1 MKKINFI
8 GRYTAI
14 FLSVLLLG
22 TVITSCKEDDKDV
35 VKPKTI
41 TDVIMTNSQFSILKE
56 IIVANGLS
64 DAFRSENITL
74 FAPDDAAF
82 KNSQITSAMVN
93 ALPDTV
99 AKAFIFAHVLKDKL
113 TYDQLKKDRLGDNV
127 TFVGDNPKFRPKG
140 IINIKKSP
148 TADSV
153 LIVNGATIIT
163 KNVNADNGMIQ
174 VVNQTLVKIK

>member
-22 TVITSCKEDDKDV
+22 TAITSCKEDDKDV

-41 TDVIMTNSQFSILKE
+41 TDVILTNSQFSILKE
-56 IIVANGLS
+56 VIIKGDLT
-64 DAFRSENITL
+64 DEFRSENITI
-74 FAPDDAAF
+74 FAPSDAAF
-82 KNSQITSAMVN
+82 KLSNITSAMVT
-93 ALPDTV
+93 ADRDS
-99 AKAFIFAHVLKDKL
+99 ARAFVYRHVLKDKL
-113 TYDQLKKDRLGDNV
+113 TYDQIKKDKLGNNL
-127 TFVGDNPKFRPKG
+127 TFDGKG
-140 IINIKKSP
+140 VINIKKSP
-148 TADSV
+148 TADSL
-153 LIVNGATIIT
+153 LIINGAATIVT

>member
-56 IIVANGLS
+56 IIVATGLS
-64 DAFRSENITL
+64 DALRTENVTL

-82 KNSQITSAMVN
+82 KSSQITSAMVN
-93 ALPDTV
+93 ALDTTAARAFVLKHTLKGTIKYGDLKEGNFLGYIKGDTIKV
-99 AKAFIFAHVLKDKL
+99 AKASKTDTTLL
-113 TYDQLKKDRLGDNV
+113 LNG
-127 TFVGDNPKFRPKG
+127 KG
-140 IINIKKSP
+140 K
-148 TADSV
+148 V
-153 LIVNGATIIT
+153 IT
-163 KNVNADNGMIQ
+163 KNVNANNGIIQ
-174 VVNQTLVKIK
+174 VVDKVLVPIK

>member
-22 TVITSCKEDDKDV
+22 TAITSCKEDDKDV

-41 TDVIMTNSQFSILKE
+41 TDVILTNSQFSILKE
-56 IIVANGLS
+56 IIVKNNLT
-64 DAFRSENITL
+64 DEFRSENITF
-74 FAPDDAAF
+74 FAPSDAAF
-82 KNSQITSAMVN
+82 KLSNITSAMVN
-93 ALPDTV
+93 ALPDTA
-99 AKAFIFAHVLKDKL
+99 AKAFVFGHVMKDKL
-113 TYDQLKKDRLGDNV
+113 TYDQLKKDKLGDNV
-127 TFVGDNPKFRPKG
+127 TFKG
-140 IINIKKSP
+140 KAVINIKKSP
-148 TADSV
+148 TADSL
-153 LIVNGATIIT
+153 LIINGAATIVT